1 MKLQTKMLYRR
12 SKFMYKLSGIKD
24 ILGKLPDDML
34 IVMPV
39 IDEDDANHIYGF
51 RKIRTAGILVDDYE
65 TEDDKEVL
73 CVNAAAD
80 DNDIADQVHFSG
92 KEVSVKSILFG
103 YSKYEKEKEN
113 ED

>member
-1 MKLQTKMLYRR
+1 MKDLRVRDL
-12 SKFMYKLSGIKD
+12 KD
-24 ILGKLPDDML
+24 IIDKLPDDML

-51 RKIRTAGILVDDYE
+51 RKIRTAGILVCDS
-65 TEDDKEVL
+65 EDDKEVL

-92 KEVSVKSILFG
+92 RDVGVKNVLFG
-103 YSKYEKEKEN
+103 YSKYDKTSAILPSIAERICNDEN
-113 ED
+113 